1 MVATQEPL
9 GSKITSYSDE
19 SGEGRR
25 REGGVSRKAGA
36 SGEGGLSR
44 RQERMSPQGNRAGPR
59 T

>member
-1 MVATQEPL
+1 MDKEGRERRERWT
-9 GSKITSYSDE
+9 GGRTK
-19 SGEGRR
+19 EGRR

-36 SGEGGLSR
+36 SREGGLSR